1 MIEETIIVGKS
12 TKYPLNGVLT
22 LPKNFL
28 SPVPAVV
35 MVHGSGASNM
45 DEKVGKLTPFKDLA
59 RGLAKHGI
67 ASIRYDKR
75 SFAHPFKM
83 LMDKENCPVTVKQ
96 ETIEDAL
103 LATEILRNDPRI
115 DSSRI
120 FIIGHS
126 MGGMLAPRID
136 AEGGN
141 YRGIIIM
148 AGTPRKLEEV
158 MMEQMEEA
166 FSSATGLMKKIGQKQ
181 IEKFASLF
189 ESLSYLS
196 DEEAKK
202 KKLGNGVTLYYFKEM
217 SQHATTDYL
226 MALQKP
232 VLVMQGEKDFQVLAD
247 KDFRAYQNLLK
258 DNGNA
263 TFKLYENLNHAFV
276 PSVYGSIAKAKQE
289 YAVEQHIG
297 QEVIA
302 DIGKWINMMYELR

>member
-1 MIEETIIVGKS
+1 M
-12 TKYPLNGVLT
+12 
-22 LPKNFL
+22 
-28 SPVPAVV
+28 
-35 MVHGSGASNM
+35 
-45 DEKVGKLTPFKDLA
+45 
-59 RGLAKHGI
+59 
-67 ASIRYDKR
+67 
-75 SFAHPFKM
+75 
-83 LMDKENCPVTVKQ
+83 TVKQ

-115 DSSRI
+115 DSARI

-141 YRGIIIM
+141 YRGIILM
-148 AGTPRKLEEV
+148 AGTARKLEEV

-166 FSSATGLMKKIGQKQ
+166 FSNATGLMKKIGQKQ
-181 IEKFASLF
+181 IDKFANLF
-189 ESLSYLS
+189 GSLSYLS

-202 KKLGNGVTLYYFKEM
+202 QKLGNGVTLYYFKEM
-217 SQHATTDYL
+217 SHHATTDYL

-258 DNGNA
+258 ANRNA

-276 PSVYGSIAKAKQE
+276 PSVYGSIAKVKQE

-302 DIGKWINMMYELR
+302 DIGRWINRMYELG